1 MAYPL
6 GLQNWLKLQNFS
18 LNMDHHHDIVRTQL
32 NGPLVFLHVL
42 TSRGTGCPL
51 SQTLFKDI
59 CILISR
65 EIRGH
70 ISLQNKGQA
79 SLLPTIKCLDSLSS
93 ECLSCNETYHTY
105 RHNLDLT
112 HWCLGTLGNGI
123 YCNNLSVLLAM
134 LWVIKSIVSEQEV
147 VSASIIK
154 TWQANLWAHKW
165 LSAQQSYWQATYCWF
180 QAPQV
185 HPSSF

>member
-1 MAYPL
+1 
-6 GLQNWLKLQNFS
+6 
-18 LNMDHHHDIVRTQL
+18 MDRHHDIVRTQL
-32 NGPLVFLHVL
+32 NGPLVFLHIL

-65 EIRGH
+65 EIRGP

-93 ECLSCNETYHTY
+93 EFLSCNETYHMC

-123 YCNNLSVLLAM
+123 YCGNLSMLLAM
-134 LWVIKSIVSEQEV
+134 LSVIKSIVSEEEV
-147 VSASIIK
+147 VSVTISK
-154 TWQANLWAHKW
+154 TWQAD
-165 LSAQQSYWQATYCWF
+165 
-180 QAPQV
+180 V
-185 HPSSF
+185 